1 MFSAFFASILYL
13 TANFVLGKYSL
24 FIKGKFSLGA
34 VVGTSLLLVLSL
46 DLQANSENPP
56 NNKVSLPLSNAP
68 SVIKIN
74 RDFETRPI
82 EAEAS
87 IYRTSE
93 RVDAQQAIMRYE
105 QGLFTDEMYF
115 TRHYD
120 ASPHYHW
127 VYYSLENTTAN
138 PQKVYLE
145 VRNAH
150 INKLQLFD
158 YAKDASIN
166 ASMLTGDHFP
176 FSKRPQNH
184 RFFVFDNTLAPYETR
199 HFLLYVDKYNEFVK
213 FQLTLRSAANFQ
225 SSSMNEATG
234 IGLML
239 GIYGVIILALSILW
253 VFKFSFIRLFL
264 FLYILGIATSVT
276 AHSGLGM
283 QYIWGNSPE
292 FNVVARSIFSS
303 FTIVVLLA
311 LTYYFLEMH
320 RRENCKVKLLHIS
333 VTTAIFLIFLTIE
346 FNHVTLGIESPLAKI
361 LSLSAFQTG
370 LILLPIY
377 LMLVSAFYM
386 FTDYKLRY
394 ALFMLSCLGF
404 FSPMFILSLTE
415 LGFQNDH
422 FLTGLLVL
430 GSLTIDFMIIAGVV
444 IYDVYKV
451 RREKKELAISLEKA
465 VITGAEN
472 FLEGQQLERK
482 RLALEVHDG
491 ASVRLAALQMRL
503 SAEKKIE
510 SAAKTFLLNEVKD
523 ISQDLRNFSH
533 NLSSVV
539 LEDYGFVFA
548 VEELI
553 LSLEECNGG
562 YIFEFKYNSSNITSK
577 TVERE
582 LYFIC
587 LELVN
592 NAIKHSSGNKVAI
605 DFVIDDQFY
614 SLSVKDNGKGYETAR
629 NSVNG
634 LGLKGID
641 WRLYILK
648 GEFIRYFKEGFQTHL
663 VKIPRA

>member
-1 MFSAFFASILYL
+1 MLA
-13 TANFVLGKYSL
+13 KYSL

-68 SVIKIN
+68 SIIKIN
-74 RDFETRPI
+74 KGFETRAI
-82 EAEAS
+82 EAEAL

-93 RVDAQQAIMRYE
+93 RIDAKQAKTRYE
-105 QGLFTDEMYF
+105 QGLFTDEMFF
-115 TRHYD
+115 TKYYD

-127 VYYSLENTTAN
+127 VYYSLENTTSN
-138 PQKVYLE
+138 PQKIFLE

-150 INKLQLFD
+150 INRLQLFD
-158 YAKDASIN
+158 YAQDSNIN

-176 FSKRPQNH
+176 FSERPQNH
-184 RFFVFDNTLAPYETR
+184 RFFVFDTTLAPYETR
-199 HFLLYVDKYNEFVK
+199 HFLLFVDKYNEFIK

-225 SSSMNEATG
+225 SSSINEAIG
-234 IGLML
+234 IGVML
-239 GIYGVIILALSILW
+239 GIYGIITFALFILW
-253 VFKFSFIRLFL
+253 VFKFSPIRLFL
-264 FLYILGIATSVT
+264 FLYIFGLVTSVI
-276 AHSGLGM
+276 AHSGVGM
-283 QYIWGNSPE
+283 QYFWGNSPE
-292 FNVVARSIFSS
+292 FNALARSVFSS
-303 FTIVVLLA
+303 STIVALLA
-311 LTYYFLEMH
+311 LSYYFLEMPK
-320 RRENCKVKLLHIS
+320 RKNSKIRLIHIA
-333 VTTAIFLIFLTIE
+333 VIMITLFVFFYIE
-346 FNHVTLGIESPLAKI
+346 VSHLFIGVESPLAKI
-361 LSLSAFQTG
+361 LPLSGFQTG
-370 LILLPIY
+370 LIFLPIY
-377 LMLVSAFYM
+377 LMLLSAYYT

-394 ALFMLSCLGF
+394 ALFMVSCLGI
-404 FSPMFILSLTE
+404 FSPMLILSLSE
-415 LGFQNDH
+415 LGLHKDP
-422 FLTGLLVL
+422 LITGLLIL
-430 GSLTIDFMIIAGVV
+430 GSITIDFMIIAGVV

-510 SAAKTFLLNEVKD
+510 SAAKTLLLNEVKD